1 MAVDVAEGQPPAQV
15 PSVARSPRRSTGM
28 APGTKHEGTED
39 TGAVALVGPDDP
51 FRTWRALQEVDGPQ
65 PDPSAPPTPTE
76 ADLAALDV
84 LDEPLLVLS
93 EGYIGRDRR
102 RLGIRAALNRVS
114 FPSRRTIL
122 RLDVLTV
129 LAVLAVV
136 VGASLVI
143 APRLRATPRPVSAT
157 LPADPLDSV
166 PIVEPTPTTTPT
178 TVPTAAPTAASSATP
193 TTSIPSAAPPAA
205 AAAPAPDP
213 TSPDGMGAA
222 ALALVRY
229 PWQRLP
235 GYSIQFL
242 PIADAPSPGFY
253 GNTSFA
259 WGKAGGV
266 STLYVY
272 PGETVDHLAGI
283 TAFEIAHEVDAAY
296 VEPQGGHEQI
306 AAILGVH
313 PASWA
318 PECDCAEQGYLSG
331 WYAAAFSNYWSPGVG
346 AWSTLAPPP
355 SGAVLAAVQPWL
367 DPKVS

>member
-1 MAVDVAEGQPPAQV
+1 MAAGATP
-15 PSVARSPRRSTGM
+15 
-28 APGTKHEGTED
+28 EGTEGE
-39 TGAVALVGPDDP
+39 GAVALLGPDDP
-51 FRTWRALQEVDGPQ
+51 FRTWRALQEVVEPQ
-65 PDPSAPPTPTE
+65 RDPSAELAPTE
-76 ADLAALDV
+76 ADLTALAV
-84 LDEPLLVLS
+84 LDEPFLVLT
-93 EGYIGRDRR
+93 EQYIGPDRR

-122 RLDVLTV
+122 RFDVLTV

-136 VGASLVI
+136 VGATLVV
-143 APRLRATPRPVSAT
+143 APRLHTAPKPVSAT
-157 LPADPLDSV
+157 LPADPLASLPTAV
-166 PIVEPTPTTTPT
+166 PTPTTTPATTPTTTPTTTPATTPT
-178 TVPTAAPTAASSATP
+178 TVPTATPTVASPATP
-193 TTSIPSAAPPAA
+193 PATSAPSAAPPAA
-205 AAAPAPDP
+205 LPATPAADP

-229 PWQRLP
+229 PWQQIP

-272 PGETVDHLAGI
+272 PGETVDQLAGI
-283 TAFEIAHEVDAAY
+283 IAFEIAHEVDAAY

-306 AAILGVH
+306 AAILGMH